1 MFLWEYIILRDILL
15 ENGND
20 WVLLFIFF
28 IWVSFYRRSFV
39 FSYDC
44 SMFRRWSVCGRR
56 GAVPRKAG
64 WAPRKNREVTMDY
77 RFVKFQGTF
86 PEKQQTRLIPI
97 CIRHTPAQL
106 ILYVDSK
113 KNWKATGQLC
123 LVRHKSV
130 RLCGI
135 DFLPCPNASI
145 LWAPAGTVI

>member
-1 MFLWEYIILRDILL
+1 MKMEMIEYFSSSS
-15 ENGND
+15 
-20 WVLLFIFF
+20 LFECRF
-28 IWVSFYRRSFV
+28 IDARLCSRTIAACFV
-39 FSYDC
+39 GDQ
-44 SMFRRWSVCGRR
+44 SVARR

-113 KNWKATGQLC
+113 KNWKPQVSCA
-123 LVRHKSV
+123 
-130 RLCGI
+130 LCGI
-135 DFLPCPNASI
+135 NLCAS
-145 LWAPAGTVI
+145 AGSISYHVQMLAYYGLRRMPSYNVQGWQ

>member
-1 MFLWEYIILRDILL
+1 MKMEMIEYFSSSS
-15 ENGND
+15 
-20 WVLLFIFF
+20 LFECHF
-28 IWVSFYRRSFV
+28 IDARLCSRTIAACFV
-39 FSYDC
+39 GDQ
-44 SMFRRWSVCGRR
+44 SVARR

-106 ILYVDSK
+106 ILHVDSK

-135 DFLPCPNASI
+135 VFLPRPNASI
-145 LWAPAGTVI
+145 LWAPAAAVI